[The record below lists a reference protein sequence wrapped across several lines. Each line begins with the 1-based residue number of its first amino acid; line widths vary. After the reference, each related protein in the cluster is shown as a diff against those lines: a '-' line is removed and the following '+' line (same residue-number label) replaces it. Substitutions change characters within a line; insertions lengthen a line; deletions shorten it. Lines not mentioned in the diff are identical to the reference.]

1 VQWVREEECRVSQ
14 GDTTGRL
21 GKREYV
27 GRGKERI
34 EKGVWKMRDWKQ
46 DEILGA
52 RREQDGSMH
61 ACSPL
66 LKLSLY
72 HLCCISCAIC

>member
-1 VQWVREEECRVSQ
+1 VQWVGEEECRVLQ
-14 GDTTGRL
+14 GETTGQL
-21 GKREYV
+21 GKREDV

-52 RREQDGSMH
+52 RREH
-61 ACSPL
+61 ACSLL
-66 LKLSLY
+66 LKPSLY
-72 HLCCISCAIC
+72 RLC